1 MVASNP
7 SIRHLLVLND
17 SEPNRRKQAWATP
30 QEAATRWPA
39 WEKFA
44 EEHKLLLVGPQ
55 LAYGADMEEYTT
67 PVQWMDAFLAEF
79 RQKHHRE
86 PTLHA
91 IGSGY
96 HYYGSDGHGLGSS
109 GQLTAVKK
117 YGKPIWLTEFAHY
130 HAASVEEQTSWMRRT
145 VAQCERDPD
154 ASVERYSWFIA
165 RAAKH
170 PHLALLDADGALTEL
185 GRYYAS
191 LPRAQAEGDSEGG
204 APAAAAE
211 AEGASEGGAPPPAEG
226 SPLKPIAD

>member
-1 MVASNP
+1 MGFVPMLWNLGSSTGEVEAVVASNP
-7 SIRHLLVLND
+7 SIRHLLVLN
-17 SEPNRRKQAWATP
+17 EPNHRKQAWATP

-67 PVQWMDAFLAEF
+67 PVQWMDAFLAAF
-79 RQKHHRE
+79 REQHHRE

-91 IGSGY
+91 IGY
-96 HYYGSDGHGLGSS
+96 HYYGSDGHGLCSS

-130 HAASVEEQTSWMRRT
+130 HAASVEEQKSWMRRT
-145 VAQCERDPD
+145 VAHCERDPD
-154 ASVERYSWFIA
+154 VERYSWFIA
-165 RAAKH
+165 RAANH

-191 LPRAQAEGDSEGG
+191 LPRAQAEGEGG
-204 APAAAAE
+204 APAAAE
-211 AEGASEGGAPPPAEG
+211 ADGEGGAPAEAI
-226 SPLKPIAD
+226 P